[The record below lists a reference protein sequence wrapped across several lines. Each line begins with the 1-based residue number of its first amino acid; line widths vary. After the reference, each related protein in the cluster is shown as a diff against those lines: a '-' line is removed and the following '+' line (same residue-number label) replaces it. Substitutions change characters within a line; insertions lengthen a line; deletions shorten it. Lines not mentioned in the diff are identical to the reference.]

1 MTETPPFVRPDV
13 ALFLQFL
20 NAVPGPKFWEVS
32 ADEARAITT
41 AMRDVAD
48 APVGELAVMR
58 DIDIP
63 GPAGTIPARIY
74 DSRADRGPGPVMVFY
89 HGGGFVI
96 GSLYTYEP
104 YCAEVARL
112 LDLPVI
118 SIDYRLSPEYPFPAP
133 AKDCEAATRWIASSP
148 AELGLK
154 VTGLITSGDSAGGN
168 LTIVTSMALRDKPA
182 AVPVLLQFPIYPVVT
197 LDPDWPSMRE
207 FSNGYL
213 LTEEAMTYFGQ
224 GHAAVPGDYRS
235 EPLNFP
241 QEGMPPSLVTTAS
254 LDPLRDQGLAYVE
267 KLKQAGVHVQHISA
281 DGNIHGHINIRQA
294 IPSVQADVEGYIEA
308 LKNMLAEV
316 MPSV

>member
-1 MTETPPFVRPDV
+1 
-13 ALFLQFL
+13 
-20 NAVPGPKFWEVS
+20 
-32 ADEARAITT
+32 
-41 AMRDVAD
+41 
-48 APVGELAVMR
+48 
-58 DIDIP
+58 
-63 GPAGTIPARIY
+63 
-74 DSRADRGPGPVMVFY
+74 
-89 HGGGFVI
+89 
-96 GSLYTYEP
+96 
-104 YCAEVARL
+104 
-112 LDLPVI
+112 
-118 SIDYRLSPEYPFPAP
+118 
-133 AKDCEAATRWIASSP
+133 
-148 AELGLK
+148 LGLT

-254 LDPLRDQGLAYVE
+254 LDPLRDQG
-267 KLKQAGVHVQHISA
+267 VHVQHISA

-294 IPSVQADVEGYIEA
+294 IPSVQADVEGYIKA